1 MLHWVH
7 VFWHHSLTSFNLN
20 SEESTQ
26 MFLCDTSY
34 TAVSSLCMLFVNIL
48 FVTSPIISL
57 SKNVSS
63 LLSTGWFRDE
73 FQSRMSRIA
82 SITRKTFNKLV
93 KISTA
98 IIITNTKYVVLN
110 IFIHKFS

>member
-1 MLHWVH
+1 MY
-7 VFWHHSLTSFNLN
+7 FWHHSLTGFNLN

-34 TAVSSLCMLFVNIL
+34 AAVSSLCMLFVNIL

-73 FQSRMSRIA
+73 FQSDLMSRIA
-82 SITRKTFNKLV
+82 SITIKHLIN
-93 KISTA
+93 
-98 IIITNTKYVVLN
+98 
-110 IFIHKFS
+110 